1 MDGGGGG
8 GEGEKAGMMADGGGE
23 KPTAAAG
30 GRRLPKLGTGYTP
43 VSVLSAPPCVKDMPY
58 ATVPTAL
65 VLVEGS
71 AALRAAGKAVVLLL
85 SAGL

>member
-1 MDGGGGG
+1 VS
-8 GEGEKAGMMADGGGE
+8 
-23 KPTAAAG
+23 
-30 GRRLPKLGTGYTP
+30 KLN
-43 VSVLSAPPCVKDMPY
+43 APPCVKNMPY

-71 AALRAAGKAVVLLL
+71 AALRAAGKAVALLL